1 MANPP
6 AYQYYA
12 ADFDEDTASW
22 NNEEV
27 GIYQRLLNYSWVNGW
42 TVNEGLPDDPKRL
55 AMIVRCSYKKFQKR
69 WEIIQ
74 KKFSRNGSGF
84 LVNRRLE
91 EERAKLVKYVESQRE
106 SGKRGAEKRW
116 KQDGDPIADPISNPI
131 DEPNGETMALPSSSS
146 LKKEKKIY
154 KRKVSLPKNYKL
166 NSEHIEYAKSKGI
179 TEGFEDIFEAFCIHH
194 RKIGSKWTDWYAAW
208 QTWIR
213 KKIEIDKA
221 ANRGPVLDKGIEHDN
236 TAVEEARKNKEDY
249 DPIKAREKI
258 RELALGVTKGV

>member
-1 MANPP
+1 MGNPP

-69 WEIIQ
+69 WEIIS

-91 EERAKLVKYVESQRE
+91 QERSKLLKYVESQRE

-116 KQDGDPIADPISNPI
+116 KQDGDPIADPISDPI
-131 DEPNGETMALPSSSS
+131 DEPNGET
-146 LKKEKKIY
+146 I
-154 KRKVSLPKNYKL
+154 VN
-166 NSEHIEYAKSKGI
+166 I
-179 TEGFEDIFEAFCIHH
+179 
-194 RKIGSKWTDWYAAW
+194 
-208 QTWIR
+208 
-213 KKIEIDKA
+213 
-221 ANRGPVLDKGIEHDN
+221 
-236 TAVEEARKNKEDY
+236 
-249 DPIKAREKI
+249 
-258 RELALGVTKGV
+258 